1 MLPWMAEKTPISPF
15 VPGRGGLPP
24 YLAGRDEE
32 REGLLALFAYLQ
44 NGRGAPRDAVL
55 TGPRGNGKTA
65 LMRWFQHEIRARGGT
80 VDVVWLTPNEIPD
93 LDALAN
99 ELTPLGRFDSLRPEA
114 LSLSIGVGRLG
125 WELGRRP
132 ASLTRLL
139 RARCRRQPL
148 VVLLDEA
155 QNLETEV
162 GGALL
167 NASQSVAAEA
177 PFLLVLAGTPD
188 LSNHLNALS
197 ATFWNRARQ
206 MGIGRLEPVSAGEA
220 VARPLAEQATPFTI
234 GDEALA
240 EVVDESQGYPYFL
253 QIWGDALWRAARK
266 GNLTEIGSKV
276 VSLAKVAFDRERS
289 IYYEDRRRELK
300 AHFLLPVAIQVAAA
314 FRDRATLADAELDRI
329 VAATLEADPLD
340 GEVHRLQSGLA
351 NVGYVWSPP
360 GEADRWE
367 PGIPSL
373 MRYVEEH
380 EAA

>member
-1 MLPWMAEKTPISPF
+1 MADKTPFSPF

-24 YLAGRDEE
+24 HLAGRDEE
-32 REGLLALFAYLQ
+32 RDGLLALLAYLE

-65 LMRWFQHEIRARGGT
+65 LMRWFEREIRSQGEA

-139 RARCRRQPL
+139 RARCRQQPL

-177 PFLLVLAGTPD
+177 PFLLVLAGTPN
-188 LSNHLNALS
+188 LPTRLNALS
-197 ATFWNRARQ
+197 ATFWNRAKQ
-206 MGIGRLEPVSAGEA
+206 IGIGRLEPAAAGEA
-220 VARPLAEQATPFTI
+220 VTRPLAEQAPPLAIT
-234 GDEALA
+234 DDALA
-240 EVVDESQGYPYFL
+240 EIVNESQGYPYFL
-253 QIWGDALWRAARK
+253 QIWGDALWRVARK
-266 GNLTEIGSKV
+266 QNLTQIDGGVASV
-276 VSLAKVAFDRERS
+276 AKVAFDRERS

-300 AHFLLPVAIQVAAA
+300 AQTLLSVAIEVAAA

-329 VAATLEADPLD
+329 IAVALEADPQD
-340 GEVHRLQSGLA
+340 REVLRLQSDLA

-373 MRYVEEH
+373 MRYVEAY